1 MTLLERDSELNTL
14 AAALAE
20 AVAGQGRI
28 ALIGGE
34 AGIGKTSF
42 INHFLKLHA
51 KPHRVLRGQ
60 CDSLFTP
67 SPLGPLYDIARTTG
81 GRLLAQL
88 EGDVPRLA
96 LFSTM
101 LDLLRDPARPTL
113 LVIEDIHWADEAT
126 FDLLKYLGRRVAQT
140 NALLLLSYRDD
151 EVDSHPRLRILLGD
165 LATSPAATRIG
176 LSRLSI
182 DAVRRMSEGKSL
194 DPELLHRQ
202 TSGNPFFL
210 AEVLAHAGCGI
221 PGTLSD
227 SVMARMAKLETAMRD
242 VIETMAVLGS
252 RIELPVL
259 EKIFRSGTAD
269 IAGCLKVGLLTVSDG
284 VIAFRHEL
292 VRDAILASLDPQ
304 RLRELNRRALAE
316 MRGLEG
322 RADLAQLAAFAE
334 GAGDQAAMLDYG
346 PAAARAAAA
355 AGAHRA
361 AATQYRRTL
370 AFAGDRPPAERAVL
384 FEAYAEQSAIIDEL
398 GEAIKAYDEAIALW
412 RRTGD
417 QLKEGLNL
425 SRLAWPLVRSG
436 RNADAETASNQAIDV
451 LETLSP
457 TRELADA
464 YRMQAHL
471 RMLDRDKMA
480 AVNWGRKAITLA
492 TRFGDDTIVAAAELV
507 VGAAML
513 VSGDDNGLA
522 HFDRCLALARAQGMD
537 DLIGLT
543 YLNLGSS
550 YGERYQLAQAEA
562 VLTEGIAYAEDC
574 DLDHSNNYMSSWL
587 ALINLYQ
594 GRWSEAGNHAIA
606 VIHCPNYSLVSQ
618 IMALVAL
625 GRLRV
630 RRGDPGAAQ
639 SLDEALALATRTN
652 TLQRLAPVRAARAEA
667 AWFEG
672 DLGRVAEEAR
682 AAYELALQ
690 HRHAWHVGEFSF
702 WLRLAGEEVTLPK
715 YCARPFALQ
724 IAGDWQG
731 AAEAWRELECPYE
744 EARAL
749 ADGDEPAQMRALEI
763 FDRLGAAPAAL
774 LLRQHM
780 RETGSRRIPR
790 GPRATT
796 QRNPYGLTTREMGI
810 LGCLTGG
817 MSNGEIGT
825 QLHISPKTVDHHV
838 SSILAKLAVKSRGE
852 AAAIAMAQDLLTQNR
867 EMVAAK

>member
-1 MTLLERDSELNTL
+1 MTLLERDSELSILT
-14 AAALAE
+14 AALAE
-20 AVAGQGRI
+20 AAAGQGRI

-42 INHFLKLHA
+42 ITHFLALHG
-51 KPHRVLRGQ
+51 KPHRILFGQ

-101 LDLLRDPARPTL
+101 LDLLRDPTRPTL

-126 FDLLKYLGRRVAQT
+126 LDLLKYLGRRIAQT

-165 LATSPAATRIG
+165 LATSPSATRIG
-176 LSRLSI
+176 LPRLSI
-182 DAVRRMSEGKSL
+182 EAVRRLSEGKPL
-194 DPELLHRQ
+194 DPEVLHRQ

-221 PGTLSD
+221 PKTLSD
-227 SVMARMAKLETAMRD
+227 SVMARIAKLEASARD
-242 VIETMAVLGS
+242 LIETVAVLGS
-252 RIELPVL
+252 RIELAVM
-259 EKIFRSGTAD
+259 EKMFAEGTD
-269 IAGCLKVGLLTVSDG
+269 DLDDCQKIGLLAASTDM
-284 VIAFRHEL
+284 IAFRHEL
-292 VRDAILASLDPQ
+292 VRDAILASLGPQ
-304 RLRELNRRALAE
+304 RLRELNRRALK
-316 MRGLEG
+316 GLQVLG
-322 RADLAQLAAFAE
+322 SRADLAQLAGLAE
-334 GAGDQAAMLDYG
+334 GAGDQAALLDYG

-361 AATQYRRTL
+361 AAAQYRRTL
-370 AFAGDRPPAERAVL
+370 ALADDRPPAEQAAL

-398 GEAIKAYDEAIALW
+398 AEAIKAYEEAIALW
-412 RRTGD
+412 RMAGD

-436 RNADAETASNQAIDV
+436 RNADAEAASNQAIDV
-451 LETLSP
+451 LETLPP

-471 RMLDRDKMA
+471 RMLDRDKAA
-480 AVNWGRKAITLA
+480 AVNWGRKSITLA
-492 TRFGDDTIVAAAELV
+492 TRFGDDAIVAAAEMV

-513 VSGDDNGLA
+513 VSGDDKGLA
-522 HFDRCLALARAQGMD
+522 HFDRCLALARARGMD
-537 DLIGLT
+537 DLVGLA
-543 YLNLGSS
+543 YLNLGSAH
-550 YGERYQLAQAEA
+550 GERYQLSKAEA
-562 VLTEGIAYAEDC
+562 VLTEGIAYAEEC
-574 DLDHSNNYMSSWL
+574 DLDHSNNYMSAWL
-587 ALINLYQ
+587 ALTKLYR
-594 GRWSEAGNHAIA
+594 GKWSEAGDHATA

-639 SLDEALALATRTN
+639 LLDEALTLATRTN

-667 AWFEG
+667 AWLAS
-672 DLGRVAEEAR
+672 DLARVAREAH

-690 HRHAWHVGEFSF
+690 HRHAWHVGEFSY
-702 WLRLAGEEVTLPK
+702 WLKLAGEEVTLAK
-715 YCARPFALQ
+715 YCSRPFALQ
-724 IAGDWQG
+724 INGDWRA

-749 ADGDEPAQMRALEI
+749 ADGDEAAQMQALEI
-763 FDRLGAAPAAL
+763 FDRLGAAPAAQM
-774 LLRQHM
+774 LRQ
-780 RETGSRRIPR
+780 RLRDNGSRRVPR

-796 QRNPYGLTTREMGI
+796 QRNPYGLTNREMGI

-817 MSNGEIGT
+817 LSNGEIGT
-825 QLHISPKTVDHHV
+825 RLHISPKTVDHHV
-838 SSILAKLAVKSRGE
+838 SSILAKLSVKSRGE
-852 AAAIAMAQDLLTQNR
+852 AAAIAMAQDLVVQNR